1 MHPDAAVE
9 VGVGRLL
16 ERQFDVAANRA
27 PTDVFRA
34 AVRCFHD
41 ARAAA
46 GHHSK
51 PEPRNG
57 RAHFSSQ
64 LVMRIV
70 VLNAGGAEN
79 GHARTDEVEGA
90 KSAQEI
96 AHHSQ
101 EGDELLE
108 TRARSFEEDF
118 IRTFGWRGQS
128 RTGGSKCSR

>member
-34 AVRCFHD
+34 AVRCFHGSGST
-41 ARAAA
+41 A
-46 GHHSK
+46 GHDSK
-51 PEPRNG
+51 PEPRNSP
-57 RAHFSSQ
+57 AHFASQ
-64 LVMRIV
+64 FVMRIV
-70 VLNAGGAEN
+70 ALNAGGAEN
-79 GHARTDEVEGA
+79 RYARADEVQDA

-101 EGDELLE
+101 E
-108 TRARSFEEDF
+108 R
-118 IRTFGWRGQS
+118 
-128 RTGGSKCSR
+128 